1 MLVPN
6 NNTRA
11 RCTGDDES
19 APKTKD
25 SKYLLQRRVSSR
37 ISRLVI
43 TSQDGAVEGT
53 AITLWPD
60 VGFRF
65 WIAGHGRVADAI
77 TGCHGPS
84 KAGASACIAG
94 GR

>member
-1 MLVPN
+1 MADSMAAVYTDAAHIADGIIGLKQ
-6 NNTRA
+6 RA
-11 RCTGDDES
+11 S
-19 APKTKD
+19 
-25 SKYLLQRRVSSR
+25 SRVSSR

-43 TSQDGAVEGT
+43 SQDGAVEGTT

-60 VGFRF
+60 VGVRF

-84 KAGASACIAG
+84 KAGSSACIAG